1 MAVEND
7 GDLGGQI
14 DQAVQQ
20 SSIDQL
26 KKLSLMDEFN
36 YLFAMPSIN
45 DSAPIQEPGTFK
57 NQAPVYF
64 GGQSSPAIQSSPI
77 DQLKN
82 T

>member
-7 GDLGGQI
+7 GDLGEQS

-45 DSAPIQEPGTFK
+45 DSAPIQEPGTCLFRWPK
-57 NQAPVYF
+57 
-64 GGQSSPAIQSSPI
+64 QSSNPI
-77 DQLKN
+77 KSD
-82 T
+82 